1 MFLIQLRGRMLRKN
15 LHVSFGHGIVPTKCK
30 SCFASGASLHTS
42 RDRHIRLTLTPLS
55 FCIHPSYSKYLCA
68 LQPCQRFHPHLIHFT
83 QDFFLFF
90 KGGGKDSKQNR
101 VCKLGGGRSIILAV
115 LASKQREMLFIHA
128 QHIIQPKWQA
138 LLRRNPGLSW
148 LPESITAYSQG
159 GGGRGARRSRG
170 GCQQGMGKFTLCQ
183 PAWHST
189 SFVDKCKSAS
199 SFSQALKCTVS
210 PPPSLSPFPKL
221 EKKSR
226 PS

>member
-1 MFLIQLRGRMLRKN
+1 MPYNHISGFTRIPYISLRE
-15 LHVSFGHGIVPTKCK
+15 
-30 SCFASGASLHTS
+30 
-42 RDRHIRLTLTPLS
+42 
-55 FCIHPSYSKYLCA
+55 
-68 LQPCQRFHPHLIHFT
+68 
-83 QDFFLFF
+83 FFFF
-90 KGGGKDSKQNR
+90 KGVKKILNKMVFGNLG
-101 VCKLGGGRSIILAV
+101 GGGRSIILAV
-115 LASKQREMLFIHA
+115 LAPEQREMLFIHA

-138 LLRRNPGLSW
+138 LLWRNPGLSW

-210 PPPSLSPFPKL
+210 PPPSLPLFPKL
-221 EKKSR
+221 EKKSG